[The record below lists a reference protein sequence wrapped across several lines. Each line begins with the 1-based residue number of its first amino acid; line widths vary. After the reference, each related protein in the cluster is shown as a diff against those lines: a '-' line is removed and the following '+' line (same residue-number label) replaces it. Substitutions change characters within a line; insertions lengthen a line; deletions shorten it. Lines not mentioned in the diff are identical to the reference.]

1 MLKTAVNK
9 VKSNPIASILGAG
22 LTFVAVKKYTSIK
35 ETWKVVTLTILGGV
49 ASAYLDNVKLK

>member
-1 MLKTAVNK
+1 MLTTAVNK

-22 LTFVAVKKYTSIK
+22 LTFVAVKKYTSINQ
-35 ETWKVVTLTILGGV
+35 TWKVVALTVLGGV